1 MRFYFRRWLLLIAVQ
16 ILVMCTLYLMLQD
29 SQVQTLLSMLLGW
42 LDGQG
47 FYVCKIRKLPM
58 VYEHGHEHYYVVWE
72 TSCPANGYS
81 LEWWTD
87 DVPGNRSSTSHHFVK
102 ALYKMIDKSHHRY
115 SVIIGPLGLA
125 TKVHY
130 RTTSHSKA
138 TAQYS
143 ITRRNETELTRVLV
157 IADNQNGPAEFRKV
171 LSGIRKHYGS
181 NNVPDVILHV
191 GDGLQD
197 PRKLSDWQNQLF
209 SPLEDGGGYQH
220 RSPTVFAPGN
230 HDHDKARTPNNANL
244 YTDMYHGILMTDGL
258 GDSVVVNGI
267 YHRFFHTTSLGSAR
281 VIVLDSEC
289 PSAEQSEFL
298 ERELQSEAFQSA
310 RFRIV
315 AVHIPPYI
323 EFWNPYTWNERG
335 EKHWREHIRLEYD
348 PLFRRHNVDLVISGH
363 QHNYQRGTVQRDP
376 QLADSGSI
384 TYAIVGGA
392 GGELDLERVENWK
405 MYNVTYLDHHF
416 VSLEVE
422 NRQLRWLAKNKA
434 GTVIDQFNIVR

>member
-1 MRFYFRRWLLLIAVQ
+1 
-16 ILVMCTLYLMLQD
+16 MLQD
-29 SQVQTLLSMLLGW
+29 SQVETLLSIIHDW

-47 FYVCKIRKLPM
+47 FYACKIRKLPM

-72 TSCPANGYS
+72 TGCPTNGYS

-87 DVPGNRSSTSHHFVK
+87 DVLPGDGSSTSYHFVK
-102 ALYKMIDKSHHRY
+102 AQYKMIDKSHHRY
-115 SVIIGPLGLA
+115 SVIIGPVGLA

-171 LSGIRKHYGS
+171 LSSVRKHYGS
-181 NNVPDVILHV
+181 NNVPDAILHV
-191 GDGLQD
+191 GDSLQNTN
-197 PRKLSDWQNQLF
+197 KLSDWQNQLF
-209 SPLEDGGGYQH
+209 SPLEDGGGFQH
-220 RSPTVFAPGN
+220 RSPTVFVPGN
-230 HDHDKARTPNNANL
+230 HDHDKARTPNNSNL
-244 YTDMYHGILMTDGL
+244 YTDMYHGVLTTYGL
-258 GDSVVVNGI
+258 GDPVVVNGT
-267 YHRFFHTTSLGSAR
+267 YHRFFHTASLGSAR

-310 RFRIV
+310 QFRIV
-315 AVHIPPYI
+315 AVHVPPYI
-323 EFWNPYTWNERG
+323 EFWDPYTWSERG
-335 EKHWREHIRLEYD
+335 EKHWGEHIRLEYD

-376 QLADSGSI
+376 QSADSGSI

-392 GGELDLERVENWK
+392 GGGLDLERVENWY

-416 VSLEVE
+416 VSLEVD